1 MAGMPSA
8 DVPAPV
14 TSPSGDSGDPRV
26 ADVRARLDAAYQASA
41 TAPEKAA
48 AKLAQQGKLYVRDR
62 IALLLDET
70 AQPVVEAGH
79 LRFLAML
86 VEVLRAGGHT
96 APEPAARSVA
106 DLLEGTLVHTV
117 SVRSRRVDVAELAAA
132 VERLLH

>member
-48 AKLAQQGKLYVRDR
+48 AKLAQQGKL
-62 IALLLDET
+62 
-70 AQPVVEAGH
+70 AG
-79 LRFLAML
+79 
-86 VEVLRAGGHT
+86 VLRK
-96 APEPAARSVA
+96 ARKS
-106 DLLEGTLVHTV
+106 
-117 SVRSRRVDVAELAAA
+117 
-132 VERLLH
+132 

>member
-62 IALLLDET
+62 IALLLDEGSF
-70 AQPVVEAGH
+70 VEDGRYALVAVEPGAGRAVSVH
-79 LRFLAML
+79 LRGALLASPP
-86 VEVLRAGGHT
+86 T
-96 APEPAARSVA
+96 
-106 DLLEGTLVHTV
+106 
-117 SVRSRRVDVAELAAA
+117 
-132 VERLLH
+132 